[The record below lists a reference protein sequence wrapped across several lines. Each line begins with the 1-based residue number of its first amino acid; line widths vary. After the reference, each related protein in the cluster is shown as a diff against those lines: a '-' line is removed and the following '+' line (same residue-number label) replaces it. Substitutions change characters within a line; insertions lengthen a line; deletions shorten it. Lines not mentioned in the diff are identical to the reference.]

1 MMMEIVDNFF
11 FVSFFDRIEQKIKYL
26 NTEKVGR
33 TWYDNSVGVG
43 DDAREAN
50 ARTNTSAAIAHP
62 THCHDMPLLVFGM
75 RRHDE

>member
-50 ARTNTSAAIAHP
+50 APYKFI
-62 THCHDMPLLVFGM
+62 G
-75 RRHDE
+75 